1 MFLRFEATMNGA
13 KFSSIAEEVIL
24 RDIVEQ
30 PATVDTA
37 LSRIAGRPG
46 QRLSAQTRTALSVRL
61 VYNIRSRDIARRSAV
76 RDLVAKWA
84 RDGGMLEINSRPG
97 KHLYVVADAAPALD
111 SSLKWMQDLSLTLTA
126 YEQPYWVDNIP
137 AESYVDTA
145 LKNDGSGDYASSFA
159 SLTIGGTV
167 DFVPVNCTITN
178 VGSKTLTR
186 VKIEVNNT
194 HIELSGMSVD
204 PGGVIMIEH
213 IRGILMIYNLMDSAI
228 TYLYARTP
236 QSSDELLGKVGYNNV
251 NIESNSMVSV
261 ALYGAGWWL

>member
-1 MFLRFEATMNGA
+1 MFLRFEATLNGG
-13 KFSSIAEEVIL
+13 KFSSIAEEVLL

-30 PATVDTA
+30 PATEDVTLA
-37 LSRIAGRPG
+37 RRANRPG
-46 QRLSAQTRTALSVRL
+46 QRLSAKTRTALSVRL
-61 VYNIRSRDIARRSAV
+61 VYNIRSRDIARRAEV

-84 RDGGMLEINSRPG
+84 RDGGMLEINTRPG
-97 KHLYVVADAAPALD
+97 KHLYVVADVPPALD
-111 SSLKWMQDLSLTLTA
+111 SSLKWTQDLSLTLTA

-137 AESYVDTA
+137 AEAYVDTA
-145 LKNDGSGDYASSFA
+145 LKSDGSGDYTSSFA

-167 DFVPVNCTITN
+167 DFVPVNCTVTN
-178 VGSKTLTR
+178 VGNTALTR

-213 IRGILMIYNLMDSAI
+213 VRGIVMIYNLMDSAV

-251 NIESNSMVSV
+251 NIESDSMVSV